1 MNNTTQHTKQILE
14 SKLLELSNPSGWR
27 DAIAVRPSADPT
39 DTTQQIVEREMA
51 SRELSRNASVVREL
65 RAALNRVA
73 EGTYSRCVDCGDSIA
88 PRRLAAVPWAARC
101 LSCQEDF
108 ETSDAQDKALAA

>member
-1 MNNTTQHTKQILE
+1 MNHSPQHTKQILE

-27 DAIAVRPSADPT
+27 DTIAVRPSADPT

-51 SRELSRNASVVREL
+51 SRELSRHASVVREL

-73 EGTYSRCVDCGDSIA
+73 EGTYSLCVDCGDTIA

-108 ETSDAQDKALAA
+108 ETGGAQDQPLAA